1 MDLAAKLQKV
11 ARMDSRALPAEQVVA
26 LATITGAAAL
36 HMDKLI
42 GSLEPGKKADLIIV
56 DTTAPHATP
65 MYNVYSAL
73 VYSLKASDVR
83 TVVIGGKPV
92 MEDRKMLTLNEPEIL
107 SKAQA
112 YKAQIQRSLST
123 PAPAAN

>member
-1 MDLAAKLQKV
+1 
-11 ARMDSRALPAEQVVA
+11 VVSM
-26 LATITGAAAL
+26 ATITGAKAL

-56 DTTAPHATP
+56 DTSAPHATP

-92 MEDRKMLTLNEPEIL
+92 MEDRKMLTLDEPAIL
-107 SKAQA
+107 AKAQE
-112 YKAQIQRSLST
+112 YKAQIQRSLAT
-123 PAPAAN
+123 PTSK